1 MGILPSDTSMTCFI
15 RRRPLLL
22 LPAMFVG
29 LGWAFVSTVVA
40 RTQAADKSI
49 FVTILD
55 SSGKPV
61 KDLTAG
67 EFGVREDGVVR
78 EVTAVKLATQPMFV
92 ALLGDTSKVAG
103 GGGFSAGSTE
113 LIRDI
118 RTSLTAFVRQ
128 MAAASPESQI
138 SIMEFGQAAV
148 TITNFT
154 AKTADLEKGVN
165 RLFPKPDAGSVLLE
179 AIIEASRQLGKRP
192 SPRRAIVVLNIEPS
206 EEQSREQPQKIIE
219 ELRKSGAQLWAVSLQ
234 KGALRNPMRDVVLD
248 ALTQNTGGKREFIV
262 GQSAAENILKGYADA
277 LTSQYEVTYKRPA
290 APGPSQ
296 LVQVAVARP
305 GLKLHATVWAPQ

>member
-1 MGILPSDTSMTCFI
+1 MTSLI

-22 LPAMFVG
+22 LPVMFVG
-29 LGWAFVSTVVA
+29 LAWALVSTVAA
-40 RTQAADKSI
+40 RTQASDKTI
-49 FVTILD
+49 FVTVLD

-61 KDLTAG
+61 KDLTPG
-67 EFGVREDGVVR
+67 EFGVREDNVVR
-78 EVTAVKLATQPMFV
+78 EVTAVKPATQPLFISV
-92 ALLGDTSKVAG
+92 LGDTSKVAG

-118 RTSLTAFVRQ
+118 RVSLTSFVRQ
-128 MAAASPESQI
+128 IAAASPESQM

-154 AKTADLEKGVN
+154 PKLPDLEKGIN
-165 RLFPKPDAGSVLLE
+165 RLFPKPDAASVLLE
-179 AIIEASRQLGKRP
+179 AIIEAAKQLGKRQ

-206 EEQSREQPQKIIE
+206 EEQSVEQPKKIID

-234 KGALRNPMRDVVLD
+234 KGPLRNPMRDVVLD

-262 GQSAAENILKGYADA
+262 GQSAAEDILKGYADA
-277 LTSQYEVTYKRPA
+277 LTSQYEITYKRPA
-290 APGPSQ
+290 GPAQ
-296 LVQVAVARP
+296 IVQVGVARP